1 MPMRVQESLAAKKRL
16 VEEELERV
24 LSREDS
30 RLFRAMRYAVF
41 SGGKRFRPLLLLSSG
56 ACFGVR
62 RSVLLPFACGLE
74 LVHNY
79 SLIHDDL
86 PALDDDDFR
95 RGRPSCHKTFGE
107 DIALLAGDGLL
118 TLAFELM
125 AGANVPPDLIERK
138 QEALWLI
145 SRAAG
150 VSGMIGGQFLD
161 ITLSPEKMTKE
172 ALEDLVSKKT
182 GALIMAAVVAGAV
195 LAGAARPERRAI
207 ENFGR
212 YLGLAFQVRDDI
224 LDSRKKGSKK
234 GARRPDYASFLGLD
248 RAKKRL
254 EELVHRA
261 VSSLDRAS
269 LKAEEL
275 RYLALSL
282 LAPKPEASH
291 G

>member
-1 MPMRVQESLAAKKRL
+1 MRVEESLAAKKRL
-16 VEEELERV
+16 IDEELERV

-30 RLFRAMRYAVF
+30 LLFRAMRYAVF
-41 SGGKRFRPLLLLSSG
+41 SGGKRFRPLLLLGSG

-62 RSVLLPFACGLE
+62 RSVLLPFACALE

-86 PALDDDDFR
+86 PAMDDDDFR
-95 RGRPSCHKTFGE
+95 RGRPSCHKAFGE

-125 AGANVPPDLIERK
+125 AGADVPPELAPRK
-138 QEALWLI
+138 QEAVRTI

-161 ITLSPEKMTKE
+161 ITLNPEKLTE
-172 ALEDLVSKKT
+172 EDLEELVIKKT
-182 GALIMAAVVAGAV
+182 GALITAAVEAGAV
-195 LAGAARPERRAI
+195 LAGAGRRERKTMSD
-207 ENFGR
+207 FGR

-224 LDSRKKGSKK
+224 LDSHKRGSKK
-234 GARRPDYASFLGLD
+234 GARRPDYAAFLGLD
-248 RAKKRL
+248 KATRRL

-261 VSSLDRAS
+261 VASLDKAS

-282 LAPKPEASH
+282 VALKPEAPH

>member
-1 MPMRVQESLAAKKRL
+1 MRVEESLAAKKRL
-16 VEEELERV
+16 VDGELERL

-30 RLFRAMRYAVF
+30 LLFRAMRYAVL
-41 SGGKRFRPLLLLSSG
+41 SGGKRFRPLLLLGSG

-62 RSVLLPFACGLE
+62 RGVLLPFACALE

-86 PALDDDDFR
+86 PAMDDDDFR
-95 RGRPSCHKTFGE
+95 RGRPSCHKAFGE
-107 DIALLAGDGLL
+107 DVALLAGDALL
-118 TLAFELM
+118 TLAFETM
-125 AGANVPPDLIERK
+125 AGADVPPELVPRK
-138 QEALWLI
+138 EEALRTI

-161 ITLSPEKMTKE
+161 ITLNPEKLTE
-172 ALEDLVSKKT
+172 ELLDELVIKKT
-182 GALIMAAVVAGAV
+182 GALITAAVEAGAV
-195 LAGAARPERRAI
+195 LAGAGRPERKTI
-207 ENFGR
+207 SDFGR

-224 LDSRKKGSKK
+224 LDSRKRASKK
-234 GARRPDYASFLGLD
+234 GPRRPDYAAFLGLK
-248 RAKKRL
+248 RAKTRL
-254 EELVHRA
+254 KELVHRA
-261 VSSLDRAS
+261 VASLDKAC

-282 LAPKPEASH
+282 VALKAETSH

>member
-1 MPMRVQESLAAKKRL
+1 MRVEESLAAKKRL
-16 VEEELERV
+16 VDEELERV

-30 RLFRAMRYAVF
+30 LLFRAMRYAVF
-41 SGGKRFRPLLLLSSG
+41 SGGKRFRPLLLLGSG

-62 RSVLLPFACGLE
+62 RVILLPFACALE

-79 SLIHDDL
+79 SLVHDDL
-86 PALDDDDFR
+86 PAMDDDDFR
-95 RGRPSCHKTFGE
+95 RGRPSCHKAFGE

-125 AGANVPPDLIERK
+125 AGANVPPELVPRK
-138 QEALWLI
+138 QEALRTI

-161 ITLSPEKMTKE
+161 ITLDSKE
-172 ALEDLVSKKT
+172 LTEEVLEELVVKKT
-182 GALIMAAVVAGAV
+182 GALIMAAVEAGAV
-195 LAGAARPERRAI
+195 LAGAGRTERNTI
-207 ENFGR
+207 SDFGR

-234 GARRPDYASFLGLD
+234 GPRRPDYAVFLGLD
-248 RAKKRL
+248 KAKRRL
-254 EELVHRA
+254 EELAHRA
-261 VSSLDRAS
+261 VASLDKAS

-282 LAPKPEASH
+282 LALKPEASH